1 MIKRHVGLANEV
13 IERILE
19 LSSDAHIQRREVAK
33 DSPAFDSLTGAIAAY
48 GKALGLL
55 VALQQRE
62 RILRNPVSLERDPS
76 QIGAQKSPRSLWRS
90 LTSSFQFNAN

>member
-1 MIKRHVGLANEV
+1 MSPEKAIQQ
-13 IERILE
+13 ILE
-19 LSSDAHIQRREVAK
+19 LSADAQIRKRKAAK
-33 DSPAFDSLTGAIAAY
+33 DSPEFHSLAGAIAAY

-76 QIGAQKSPRSLWRS
+76 QIVAQKPPRSLWRS
-90 LTSSFQFNAN
+90 LTSSFQFKAN